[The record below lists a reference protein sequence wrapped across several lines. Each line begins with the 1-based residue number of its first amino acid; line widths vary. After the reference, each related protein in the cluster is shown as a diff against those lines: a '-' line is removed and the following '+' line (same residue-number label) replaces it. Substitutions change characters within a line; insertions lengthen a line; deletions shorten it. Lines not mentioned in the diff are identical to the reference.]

1 MECEVQ
7 RVECGVWSAKCRVS
21 CVECKVW
28 SVKVWNVKCGV

>member
-7 RVECGVWSAKCRVS
+7 RVECGVWSAMCRVS

-28 SVKVWNVKCGV
+28 SVKCGM

>member
-1 MECEVQ
+1 MQ

-28 SVKVWNVKCGV
+28 IVKCGM